1 MAQHPE
7 DRLLVSL
14 SRLSLGTRCALTG
27 ERHLELQHGS
37 MPL

>member
-7 DRLLVSL
+7 ESLLVSI